1 MGDFIP
7 ILTED
12 GTPSLHHRPLGEAC
26 HARQGARR
34 EAALKFAAPALGHLG
49 EPPAGGLKV
58 LDACFGLGYNSF
70 EFLSQ
75 GVLRETPIK
84 IYAVEKASE
93 VWSYLPQVKSVYPQW
108 QDQINRLAHGFY
120 ASRGPHQMEPFSM
133 DLESLLDPQ
142 QHLSRTLQEEGPIH
156 LVFHDAF
163 SSGKMPELWTVELMR
178 AYFNILAPGGAV
190 FTYSSA
196 HPVCAAFIEAGFSL
210 YRTAAVDRRQGGL
223 RAVKPMDGEIAEMDG
238 DLADL
243 HQKTTARVPYRWLE
257 SGPSRRE
264 RIVLAWEAEKKA
276 AVASGALTIKQ
287 YGRAFPVREKGP
299 GHTPGRGPW

>member
-1 MGDFIP
+1 MGVFSP

-12 GTPSLHHRPLGEAC
+12 GTPSLHHKILNEAC

-34 EAALKFAAPALGHLG
+34 EAALKFAAPALGHFE
-49 EPPAGGLKV
+49 EPPAGGLGV

-75 GVLRETPIK
+75 GVLQETPIRVF
-84 IYAVEKASE
+84 AVENATE
-93 VWSYLPQVKSVYPQW
+93 VWSYLPQVKAIYPQW
-108 QDQINRLAHGFY
+108 GDQIDLLTRGFH
-120 ASRGPHQMEPFSM
+120 ATRGPHKIEPLSL
-133 DLESLLDPQ
+133 DLESILDPEQ
-142 QHLSRTLQEEGPIH
+142 DLARALRKGGPIH

-163 SSGKMPELWTVELMR
+163 SSGKMPELWTADLMR

-190 FTYSSA
+190 ITYSSA

-223 RAVKPMDGEIAEMDG
+223 RAVKPLAGERPKIDG

-243 HQKTTARVPYRWLE
+243 HLKTTARVPYRWLE
-257 SGPSRRE
+257 MGPSRRE
-264 RIVLAWEAEKKA
+264 KIIFAWEAEKKT
-276 AVASGALTIKQ
+276 AVAAGAKTIKQ
-287 YGRAFPVREKGP
+287 YGRAFHAREKEP
-299 GHTPGRGPW
+299 GRTPDRGPW